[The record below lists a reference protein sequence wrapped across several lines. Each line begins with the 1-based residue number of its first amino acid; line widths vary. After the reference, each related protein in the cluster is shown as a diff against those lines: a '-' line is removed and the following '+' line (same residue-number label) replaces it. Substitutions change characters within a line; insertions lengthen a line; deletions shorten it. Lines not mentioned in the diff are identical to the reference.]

1 MKKLKE
7 KYINIENYY
16 NESFDLFKKFVVK
29 NKWLILLFIG
39 LAILGELLIIKA
51 NYIWDID
58 WNGIFTEIYD
68 EEEIGK
74 MLVNFQLRKVTLKFP
89 LIIINFMMSIILSI
103 FIKKIYNVKENEN
116 RFDFFDI
123 LVRKIIYLFIRGI
136 FIAISIIFSVILTL
150 ILVILLKVKGILIL
164 LIFGLFSTVFLFIIW
179 YYSIYLDS
187 IYFIRELELYEA
199 FRYNL
204 VISKDN
210 RLKYFLSSLL
220 LFALKY
226 LLLLPIMILMFTTLH
241 PFTSYFSFFLFL
253 IKIIFINVV
262 LIFYIVLKVVIYLN
276 VEKNDLKKVKN
287 IEKSTEN

>member
-187 IYFIRELELYEA
+187 IYFIGELELYEA